1 MSTIIEVLL
10 LSTKEGKAKSGK
22 DYKLT
27 EAHCVIRK
35 EDMSAAGVG
44 VMVIPKALDGTI
56 KPGLYSCSFALETP
70 TYGDEAGHVV
80 PAIVAMTP
88 LPPGAVRR
96 AAAPAGTPALG
107 S

>member
-1 MSTIIEVLL
+1 MSTIVEVLL
-10 LSTKEGKAKSGK
+10 LNTKEGKGKVSGK

-35 EDMSAAGVG
+35 EDLSASGVG
-44 VMVIPKALDGTI
+44 VMIIPKALDGTI
-56 KPGLYSCSFALETP
+56 KPGLYSCSFGLETP

-80 PAIVAMTP
+80 PTIVAMTP

-96 AAAPAGTPALG
+96 APAPTPPAT
-107 S
+107 

>member
-1 MSTIIEVLL
+1 MSTIVEVLL
-10 LSTKEGKAKSGK
+10 LNTKEGKAKSGK

-35 EDMSAAGVG
+35 ENGEAAGVG

-56 KPGLYSCSFALETP
+56 KPGMYSCAFALETP

-88 LPPGAVRR
+88 LPAGAFKQPPVPISPR
-96 AAAPAGTPALG
+96 P
-107 S
+107 